1 MGMST
6 LIVQISTG
14 LGLYIIYL
22 TFLALRRRFKNAR
35 FSREHGCLPPS
46 KAPTDWTFNISRP
59 FILSKVRKAHKFMPT
74 QQESFYRNG
83 NTFAFS
89 IAGKRLIMTCEPE
102 NMKAILATQFKDFEL
117 GKLRHD
123 NWGEVLGEGIFTVD
137 GHRWEHS
144 RAMLKPQFNKN
155 QITDLEDL
163 ETHVQNL
170 FSRLSFAENGGNV
183 LNLHEYFLNFTLDFS
198 TAFLFGKSVDS
209 QLCQGQTSKFA
220 QDLDYAQ
227 KVISFRVS
235 LENFWWLY
243 RPKKFTKAVADV
255 QAFIGESVQQ
265 ALDKQKSEKGKTSE
279 KYVFLEAL
287 ARETQDPVVLRDQMM
302 NILVAGRDTTA
313 GFLSWIVYSLAR
325 NPRVWDILRRE
336 ILTDF
341 GRDTPTYQQLKD
353 TKYLKWVLNEVLR
366 LYPLVPTNF
375 RYANKNTTLP
385 LGGGPDGLS
394 PIFIEKGERCVYS
407 VYSAHRR
414 KDIYGEDADIFRPE
428 RWGEGKP
435 RGWEFLPFNGG
446 PRICL
451 GQQLALTVASYVIV
465 RMVQNFERIENADTN
480 KEELGDLTLTFMPYP
495 GTLVRLFK
503 DPEA

>member
-6 LIVQISTG
+6 LIVQISAG
-14 LGLYIIYL
+14 LGLYIICL

-46 KAPTDWTFNISRP
+46 QAPTDWTFNISRP

-74 QQESFYRNG
+74 QQESFHRNG

-123 NWGEVLGEGIFTVD
+123 NWGEVLGDGIFTVD
-137 GHRWEHS
+137 GHQWEHS

-170 FSRLSFAENGGNV
+170 FSRLSLAENGGSV

-198 TAFLFGKSVDS
+198 TAFLFGKSVGS

-302 NILVAGRDTTA
+302 NILVAGRDTTVSIPNPYSCRITMFRCGPLIIGLYIIMQA

-353 TKYLKWVLNEVLR
+353 AKYLKWVLNE
-366 LYPLVPTNF
+366 
-375 RYANKNTTLP
+375 
-385 LGGGPDGLS
+385 
-394 PIFIEKGERCVYS
+394 
-407 VYSAHRR
+407 
-414 KDIYGEDADIFRPE
+414 
-428 RWGEGKP
+428 
-435 RGWEFLPFNGG
+435 
-446 PRICL
+446 
-451 GQQLALTVASYVIV
+451 
-465 RMVQNFERIENADTN
+465 
-480 KEELGDLTLTFMPYP
+480 
-495 GTLVRLFK
+495 GT
-503 DPEA
+503 